1 MQIPC
6 FVLFLPLWHFN
17 FDKKPRSPRGPSL
30 EILMVYKTWWLI
42 DMAETSLRQWL
53 FETLLITQNLVP
65 LLLPPSLP
73 PSHPCLS
80 FPTSW
85 IHFLSIKLQL
95 QCPIWRIGIYQC
107 VIDREFIIGCGLV
120 TFQKQRSGHYSLKTI
135 VITWPGRRV
144 SLACIASTAFKGKG
158 ESIVAEGD
166 RRHISRQTGL
176 NAYIK
181 SESFAGTGNISY
193 PGVRSTCRPQ
203 PAIQEE
209 RGGGRFVILCRSAK
223 MSWDIDELL

>member
-1 MQIPC
+1 MIVWNLADHTEFSP
-6 FVLFLPLWHFN
+6 PLA
-17 FDKKPRSPRGPSL
+17 S
-30 EILMVYKTWWLI
+30 
-42 DMAETSLRQWL
+42 
-53 FETLLITQNLVP
+53 
-65 LLLPPSLP
+65 SLP

-85 IHFLSIKLQL
+85 IHFLSIKLRL

-107 VIDREFIIGCGLV
+107 VMDREFIIGCGLV
-120 TFQKQRSGHYSLKTI
+120 TFQKRRLGHYSLKTI

-166 RRHISRQTGL
+166 RRYISRQTGL

-209 RGGGRFVILCRSAK
+209 REGRRCVILCRSAK
-223 MSWDIDELL
+223 MSCDINERLWSIILLFV